1 MHHHKI
7 FSAREKVLSIL
18 ALVLLLTLV
27 VSGFVQ
33 AAHESRAGVLVVD
46 EESVINAKH
55 LK

>member
-7 FSAREKVLSIL
+7 LSVREKAL
-18 ALVLLLTLV
+18 AIIALALLLTLV

-33 AAHESRAGVLVVD
+33 AAHESRAGVLLVD